1 MALKTFVK
9 VSGINNLSDTRYCA
23 GMGVNQLGF
32 NIEEGHSNYTDIQ
45 SFKELSDW
53 VSGVQFVGEI
63 ELVESK
69 GKIAQIIEG
78 YELDA
83 IQVSDIELIPEALE
97 TGKAIIFYTTSL
109 AQAEEVVN
117 TFKGKLSYVL
127 LEDEKAE
134 LENLTLLAQKTALV
148 LGAGLT
154 AESLDD
160 LLEETKPM
168 GLALK
173 GGDEIRPGYKDFD
186 EMADILEALDTDEWG

>member
-186 EMADILEALDTDEWG
+186 EMADILEALDADEWG